1 MTPFTID
8 DLKAYLREAV
18 GDDDSVDLD
27 GDILDVPFAELGF
40 DSLAVI
46 DTTSK
51 IERRHGVS
59 LPEDEAAAAETPGE
73 LLALVTSQIA
83 AAA

>member
-1 MTPFTID
+1 MDTFTLE
-8 DLKAYLREAV
+8 DLKTYLREAV

-27 GDILDVPFAELGF
+27 GDIVDVPFAELGF

-51 IERRHGVS
+51 IERRYGVA
-59 LPEDEAAAAETPGE
+59 LPEDAAAAAETPGE
-73 LLALVTSQIA
+73 LLELVTSQIA